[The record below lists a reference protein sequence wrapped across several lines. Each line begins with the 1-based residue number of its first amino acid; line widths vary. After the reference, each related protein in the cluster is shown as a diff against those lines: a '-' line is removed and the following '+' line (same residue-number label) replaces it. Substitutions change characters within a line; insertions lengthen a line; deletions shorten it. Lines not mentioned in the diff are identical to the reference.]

1 MRVKFRVPL
10 IRRFCKVPGE
20 ILRSFRT
27 SEDLSHCAGLSCA
40 PTISLISSR
49 IRLLKFSRS
58 LLVMGWWLS
67 SSILS
72 TSGNSFLGF
81 TFIVLFCYDYLDKI
95 ISNDWNKLPRCSQ
108 LGIIFLSKPCK
119 PLIFQRKKNGFVK
132 KPFLAFQG
140 FVPFWSE
147 IGVLPIRSQLGIL
160 CFLLKNGWHL
170 FVIGITLF

>member
-10 IRRFCKVPGE
+10 MRRFCKVPGE

-27 SEDLSHCAGLSCA
+27 SDDLSHWAGLSCA

-49 IRLLKFSRS
+49 IKLLKFSRS

-119 PLIFQRKKNGFVK
+119 PLVFGRKKNGFVK
-132 KPFLAFQG
+132 KTIFSIPRICPFLVRNWRFTNTFPAG
-140 FVPFWSE
+140 NFV
-147 IGVLPIRSQLGIL
+147 
-160 CFLLKNGWHL
+160 FLLKNGWHL
-170 FVIGITLF
+170 FVIGITRF